1 MLRCRRENRKSCHFM
16 NKDSGFSLRT
26 SDCISANRKCHER
39 NLIIFVKTS
48 KVAVLG
54 MYKTT
59 RSSYG
64 FYFYKL
70 R

>member
-1 MLRCRRENRKSCHFM
+1 M